1 MQGCRQKTGRMK
13 LLFAFAA
20 FFPCLKMLKALFVM
34 ETIAKS
40 PTELWVVVFFRTMES
55 HLMLVERSSVE
66 FVDLLIF
73 FCPLLLA
80 IKKKLSRSKKFF
92 LAYLALRLYTVF

>member
-40 PTELWVVVFFRTMES
+40 PTELWVFFFRTTES

-66 FVDLLIF
+66 FVDFLIF
-73 FCPLLLA
+73 FCPT
-80 IKKKLSRSKKFF
+80 IGHKKKSSVDLKNIF